1 MTRACPSCVL
11 VRCVAAKGQAQAR
24 GPRQETEYR
33 ETERVSSL
41 CPRSSRDWQPLTT
54 AREKRERDGTAIERP
69 PLRFA
74 RGIGSSKKEPGG
86 PDRRARRRAPS
97 YQTFEPTSSSL
108 SPFLSP
114 PLSSTP
120 LPRRRDLET
129 SRRRSSNSDFAARLF
144 LPLRGGSSVARYR
157 CRPPSN
163 AFPFLPSAPVNWS
176 PGVYKTPSRLRALG
190 GPPCAAARIE
200 SRTK

>member
-1 MTRACPSCVL
+1 MWLRKGRHRLADHGKKRNTAKPSVFRL
-11 VRCVAAKGQAQAR
+11 FVPDRPAIGSLSRPR
-24 GPRQETEYR
+24 GRR
-33 ETERVSSL
+33 E
-41 CPRSSRDWQPLTT
+41 
-54 AREKRERDGTAIERP
+54 RERERDGTAIERP

-108 SPFLSP
+108 SP
-114 PLSSTP
+114 PLSSTA